1 MIMKAMMHWAVLR
14 LFPLAIAI
22 CTMTDVT
29 LADKAQVRPN
39 VLLIVSEDNGPELGC
54 YGDPYVK
61 TPRLDRLAAEGVRFE
76 YAYVPYSVCSPS
88 RACFLTGLYPHQNGQ
103 IGLATHKYAMYRKWP
118 NMVSLLKEAGYRTG
132 YIGKIHVNPESA
144 FPIDF
149 RAIRGANFH
158 NRPVNKYAVEAS
170 KFINDSDTP
179 FFLSVNY
186 PDAHFPLHRQQH
198 GLPKEPLDGE
208 DVKPLPWVGAD
219 SARLREAT
227 ANYYNCMM
235 RLDAGVGMLL
245 DRLQESGKADN
256 TLVIYIGDHGAQFS
270 RGKCSV
276 YEAGLRIPLIVR
288 YPRVGR
294 PGLIR
299 SEFAST
305 LDLLPTVL
313 AAAGVPEPDNL
324 SGRSLIPLL
333 QDESVPWRTHV
344 FGVTTGSAPSLY
356 YPQQSVRD
364 EQYKLIISPVRHR
377 ENARAVAYLQQKNA
391 HFIAGTNQQEINAAA
406 PHVRAAYTRYLNP
419 PEMELYDLKN
429 DPHEWH
435 DLAENPQFAKV
446 RQRLLKALR
455 QWQAETRDPLGD
467 PGILQKFTAEHDRA
481 NTIDY
486 RKDKS
491 FRWDYLDYFQE
502 FMKQ

>member
-1 MIMKAMMHWAVLR
+1 MKKNIWIVLAFCVAVEASSA
-14 LFPLAIAI
+14 LAI
-22 CTMTDVT
+22 D
-29 LADKAQVRPN
+29 QQPN

-76 YAYVPYSVCSPS
+76 NAFVPYSVCSPS

-149 RAIRGANFH
+149 RAIPGANFH
-158 NRPVNKYAVEAS
+158 NRPVQKYAEQAA
-170 KFINDSDTP
+170 KFINASETP
-179 FFLSVNY
+179 FFLSINY

-198 GLPKEPLDGE
+198 GLPKQPLDGK
-208 DVKPLPWVGAD
+208 DVKPLSWVGAD

-245 DRLQESGKADN
+245 DQLEQSGKAEN

-276 YEAGLRIPLIVR
+276 YEAGLRIPMIVR
-288 YPRVGR
+288 YPGVSQS
-294 PGLIR
+294 GLVCN
-299 SEFAST
+299 ELAST

-313 AAAGVPEPDNL
+313 AAVDAVAPENL
-324 SGRSLIPLL
+324 PGRSLVPLL
-333 QDESVPWRTHV
+333 GGQEVSWRTYI
-344 FGVTTGSAPSLY
+344 FGVTAGSAPSLY
-356 YPQQSVRD
+356 YPQESVRD
-364 EQYKLIISPVRHR
+364 ERYKLIVSPERGR
-377 ENARAVAYLQQKNA
+377 ENARAIAYLHQKNA
-391 HFIAGTNQQEINAAA
+391 HFIAGTNQHEIDASE
-406 PHVRAAYTRYLNP
+406 PHVRAAYARYLNP
-419 PEMELYDLKN
+419 PKMELYDLKN
-429 DPHEWH
+429 DPDEWN
-435 DLAENPQFAKV
+435 DLAEDAKFAPV
-446 RQRLLKALR
+446 RERLLKTLR
-455 QWQAETRDPLGD
+455 QWQTEMKDPLGD
-467 PGILQKFTAEHDRA
+467 PEMLRKFTAEHDH
-481 NTIDY
+481 NLTINY

-491 FRWDYLDYFQE
+491 FRWGYLDYFQE
-502 FMKQ
+502 FMQ